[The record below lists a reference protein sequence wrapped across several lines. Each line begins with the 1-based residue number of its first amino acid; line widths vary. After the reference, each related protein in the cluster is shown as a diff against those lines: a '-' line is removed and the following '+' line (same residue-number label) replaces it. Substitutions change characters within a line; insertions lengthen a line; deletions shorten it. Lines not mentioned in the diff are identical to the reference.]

1 MFHFL
6 DEVEEIN
13 HRALREYPSSFHDQK
28 SEEANR
34 EFMLRKISYE
44 ASQCEGDG
52 GEDAPEENAFDAHR
66 CCFAV
71 ALLLLIICYFYLDRN
86 V

>member
-1 MFHFL
+1 
-6 DEVEEIN
+6 
-13 HRALREYPSSFHDQK
+13 
-28 SEEANR
+28 
-34 EFMLRKISYE
+34 MLRKISYE

-71 ALLLLIICYFYLDRN
+71 ALLLLNMLLLFGSKCMNIYRLPYTAPRYHFRFQQRSFEDFVLHFF
-86 V
+86 